1 MDVFVICVDAFATQD
16 QAVNGLWRTA
26 QSIVAKPL
34 ARSYAAHLC
43 LPARSRF
50 SRGMARCDVVLAVKS
65 VIVLFCVVFKLV
77 KYSLASDVRLIFW
90 SPVGLVQSN
99 GSL

>member
-1 MDVFVICVDAFATQD
+1 VDAFVFCIDAFATQD
-16 QAVNGLWRTA
+16 QVVNGLRRTA
-26 QSIVAKPL
+26 QSTIAEPL

-43 LPARSRF
+43 LSARSRF
-50 SRGMARCDVVLAVKS
+50 SRGMAHCDVVLAVKS

-77 KYSLASDVRLIFW
+77 KYSLAGNLRLMFW
-90 SPVGLVQSN
+90 SPVGRVQSN

>member
-1 MDVFVICVDAFATQD
+1 VDAFVVCVDAFATQD
-16 QAVNGLWRTA
+16 QAVNRLRRTA
-26 QSIVAKPL
+26 QSTVAEPL

-50 SRGMARCDVVLAVKS
+50 SRRMACYDVVLAVKS
-65 VIVLFCVVFKLV
+65 VIVLFCVVFKLF
-77 KYSLASDVRLIFW
+77 KYSLASDVRLMFW
-90 SPVGLVQSN
+90 SPVGRVQSN